1 MLKDTTTSGTV
12 EGEGDCEGVGV
23 VVGVM
28 VCDGV
33 RVAVGVAVE
42 LDVGV
47 TEGVSEIV
55 AEKLGVL
62 EPEGVGVTGT
72 HELR

>member
-1 MLKDTTTSGTV
+1 
-12 EGEGDCEGVGV
+12 
-23 VVGVM
+23 M

-72 HELR
+72 HVLR